1 MVKESSEPAC
11 QAEACALQS
20 CLNKNT
26 YSPDKCDEH
35 LRKLYRCCQTMYK
48 QTDGK
53 GESTACPMPNIVQR
67 WLKNHGESVS

>member
-1 MVKESSEPAC
+1 AC
-11 QAEACALQS
+11 TLQT

-35 LRKLYRCCQTMYK
+35 LRALYRCCRGMYE

-53 GESTACPMPNIVQR
+53 GESTACPMPSVVQR
-67 WLKNHGESVS
+67 WLKNHGED